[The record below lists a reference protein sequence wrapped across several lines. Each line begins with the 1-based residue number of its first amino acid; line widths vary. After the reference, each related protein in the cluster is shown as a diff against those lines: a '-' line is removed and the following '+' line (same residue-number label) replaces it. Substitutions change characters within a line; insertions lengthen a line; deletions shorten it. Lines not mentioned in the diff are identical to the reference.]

1 MTIET
6 ILLRSRAV
14 WYIAALTLHTL
25 SAAPSSAAQLP
36 TISGGTRV
44 RIETLPTG
52 EKITG
57 TLFAQTADSI
67 AIASGGLVR
76 VLPSESIA
84 RMQVSSGRSHTQGAY
99 HGMRLG
105 TLIGGATGAV
115 IFGTTYASYPGPK
128 QPSELLAFIAASAFS
143 GAFYGA
149 IIGGAV
155 GSESWTPVYNNR
167 VSVAVRGPSR
177 GATGIG
183 LSLRL

>member
-6 ILLRSRAV
+6 MLLHSRAV

-25 SAAPSSAAQLP
+25 SAASSSAAQLP

-44 RIETLPTG
+44 RIEAQPTG

-57 TLFAQTADSI
+57 TLFSQTADSI
-67 AIASGGLVR
+67 AIASGGLIR
-76 VLPSESIA
+76 VLPTESIA
-84 RMQVSSGRSHTQGAY
+84 RMQVSSGRSHTHGAY
-99 HGMRLG
+99 RGIQMG
-105 TLIGGATGAV
+105 TLIGGGTGAV

-128 QPSELLAFIAASAFS
+128 QPAELLAFVAASALS

-183 LSLRL
+183 LSLKL